1 MLVDTSAY
9 LLTLEIG
16 LPVVGL
22 LWFVIHR
29 TRRWTWT
36 WRVGVSTLIAVT
48 LAPTAWAHLGEPWI
62 FPAVW
67 MMRVLWWEVPDR
79 LATFLVL
86 GVGPIVLVTAMILGF
101 WMLLRSRSWMR
112 IYIGAPGRIALPLIL
127 FAAICFRYQ
136 GLNGSHHPGFSWLVF
151 QLLSFPL
158 GLLAQW
164 PATGLAA
171 MISPADWPL
180 TVLIRWLVG
189 FMGTVLNIYVLATLL
204 VFTFRKA
211 RDTNGA
217 IVREDEFRRLLDEH
231 HKGDH

>member
-48 LAPTAWAHLGEPWI
+48 LAPTAWAHIGEPWI

-67 MMRVLWWEVPDR
+67 MLRVLWWEVPDR
-79 LATFLVL
+79 LTVFLVL
-86 GVGPIVLVTAMILGF
+86 GVGPIVLITAMILGF
-101 WMLLRSRSWMR
+101 WTILLSRSWMR

-127 FAAICFRYQ
+127 FAALCFRDQ
-136 GLNGSHHPGFSWLVF
+136 CLNGVDYMRPSWPVF
-151 QLLSFPL
+151 QLLSFPS
-158 GLLAQW
+158 GWLAQW
-164 PATGLAA
+164 LASGLTAMMSPGHWPDTLLIWWLAA
-171 MISPADWPL
+171 F
-180 TVLIRWLVG
+180 VG
-189 FMGTVLNIYVLATLL
+189 AVLNIYLL
-204 VFTFRKA
+204 SALCIFIFRKP
-211 RDTNGA
+211 RDTSGA
-217 IVREDEFRRLLDEH
+217 TVREVEFQRLLDDH
-231 HKGDH
+231 DKGDR